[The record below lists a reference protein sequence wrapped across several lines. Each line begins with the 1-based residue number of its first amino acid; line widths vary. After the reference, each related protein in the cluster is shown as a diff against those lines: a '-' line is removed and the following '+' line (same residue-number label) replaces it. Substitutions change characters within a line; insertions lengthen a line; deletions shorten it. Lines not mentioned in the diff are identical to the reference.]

1 MSTTFDAWLRQ
12 LAASGRRIPDGT
24 ITIDRSLPFSWSF
37 TVTGDWT
44 GATVASSL
52 RLDPDAAGAT
62 LEDFAAVNDGYDAVS
77 GKTGFTLSLT
87 KTETG
92 ALLVDDDGD
101 ALVATAIDILFT
113 PSGGSQMRLMGGV
126 AMIAGRVTD
135 AS

>member
-1 MSTTFDAWLRQ
+1 MATTFDAWLRQ

-24 ITIDRSLPFSWSF
+24 LTIDRGLLFAWTF

-44 GATVASSL
+44 GATVAASL

-62 LEDFAAVNDGYDAVS
+62 LEDFATSNDGYDPDS

-87 KTETG
+87 KDETG
-92 ALLVDDDGD
+92 ALLADDDGD
-101 ALVATAIDILFT
+101 ALVPTAIDILFT
-113 PSGGSQMRLMGGV
+113 PSGGSQMRLMGGIV
-126 AMIAGRVTD
+126 MIAGKVTD